1 MKAVQSLQ
9 DKARDSQLSRRD
21 LTKRSLAGA
30 AAMSAM
36 AITSPRSTVAKRVM
50 AQDDDVVLNF
60 VWRSDAQSEAMVP
73 VIEEFEATHPGIRIN
88 LEGYPFRQLFETI
101 EIRMQASSPEIDIL
115 AVDSPLTPSY
125 TVRGFLHPLNDY
137 FSEEEI
143 ANTWVDAAVGAGS
156 WDGQFMSAPVNN
168 STQFLYFNRRYFD
181 EQGVEPPPAL
191 VPGAGG
197 SPDLIEEVTGSRWTW
212 DQVVDAAQQLTL
224 DTDADGRTDVWGF
237 HFHQVNRPYQILA
250 LPESLGQPSVS
261 EDGLTTDRYLN
272 SEKWIQAATFYRDL
286 FNTWEVSPKG
296 VAAEQGNELFLSG
309 NAAMYLATVS
319 QLQRFLEVAD
329 LDFDIGI
336 AAHPY
341 FEEGRVATP
350 TGSWNVGVSAFS
362 EHKDEAA
369 EFVKFLTASSNG
381 SRIWYDAYGDFPV
394 TQELLDF
401 IETSEDA
408 SEFPESA
415 FRLAVYEARNTAVP
429 RPQTPGYLEFED
441 ILSTTIEDI
450 RNGADPEQALNAAV
464 ERIDRGLERYEGL

>member
-1 MKAVQSLQ
+1 MHAIRTLRHKI
-9 DKARDSQLSRRD
+9 RDSRLSRRD
-21 LTKRSLAGA
+21 LAKRSLAGA
-30 AAMSAM
+30 AAMGAM
-36 AITSPRSTVAKRVM
+36 SMTSPRSTVAK
-50 AQDDDVVLNF
+50 AQDDEVVLNF

-73 VIEEFEATHPGIRIN
+73 VIEEFEATHPGVRVN

-101 EIRMQASSPEIDIL
+101 EIRMQASSPDIDIL
-115 AVDSPLTPSY
+115 AVDSPLTSSY

-143 ANTWVDAAVGAGS
+143 ANTWVEAAVGAGS

-168 STQFLYFNRRYFD
+168 STQFLYFNRRYFE

-197 SPDLIEEVTGSRWTW
+197 SPELIEEVTGSRWTW
-212 DQVVDAAQQLTL
+212 DQIADAAQQLTL
-224 DTDADGRTDVWGF
+224 DTDDDGRTDVWGF

-250 LPESLGQPSVS
+250 LPESLEQPSVS
-261 EDGLTTDRYLN
+261 EDGLTTDGYLN

-286 FNTWEVSPKG
+286 FNTLEVSPTG
-296 VAAEQGNELFLSG
+296 VASEQSSELFSSG
-309 NAAMYLATVS
+309 GAAMYLATAS
-319 QLQRFLEVAD
+319 QMPLFLEVSD
-329 LDFDIGI
+329 LDFGM

-350 TGSWNVGVSAFS
+350 TGSWHVGVSAFS

-369 EFVKFLTASSNG
+369 EFVKFLTASSEG
-381 SRIWYDAYGDFPV
+381 SQIWYDAYGDFPA

-401 IETSEDA
+401 IETSEET
-408 SEFPESA
+408 SEFPDSA
-415 FRLAVYEARNTAVP
+415 YRLAVHEARNTAVP

-441 ILSTTIEDI
+441 ILSTTLEDI
-450 RNGADPEQALNAAV
+450 RNGAEPEQALNAAV